1 MATFST
7 LTKAPTAAH
16 VRAAA
21 EAIATYRA
29 EGGGSN
35 RNNWPRMAAL
45 LAAVLA
51 VTTTGVP
58 VEVTDLFG
66 GYHVAHRALNPAP
79 FAPYWAKVQVV
90 ALRDVTREGATVTGV
105 SDTARGKTVLLCP
118 TQ

>member
-21 EAIATYRA
+21 DAVALYRA
-29 EGGGSN
+29 EGYGSN
-35 RNNWPRMAAL
+35 RGNWPRVESL

-51 VTTTGVP
+51 VCATGVP
-58 VEVTDLFG
+58 VELTQFD
-66 GYHVAHRALNPAP
+66 GYHVAHRALKPAI
-79 FAPYWAKVQVV
+79 FSPYWAKVQVV
-90 ALRDVTREGATVTGV
+90 ALRNVTREGATITGE
-105 SDTARGKTVLLCP
+105 SDTARGTTVLLCP